1 MTVTSLL
8 RFLWLV
14 WLWMIPLV
22 IPPDA
27 FAYDGSNQAT
37 LAYDNAASE
46 RGLGYDS
53 SHVFATGENEYAI
66 IGDGVLFARCAGF
79 LAAGEGTTT
88 LYRTVSEP
96 EVTSIN
102 ASQQYAA
109 YNTEGKYFYPTA
121 EQAQAQAVENYAAR
135 QGSQTLTSV
144 TVPNSVLKGGQSIN
158 PLGEGPA
165 FFFPTEQ
172 LPQLGKPT
180 VWNFWPLH

>member
-79 LAAGEGTTT
+79 LAAGAPRISTSSCRSAASVRSIQLLNPVYSSRGMPAAF
-88 LYRTVSEP
+88 EP
-96 EVTSIN
+96 
-102 ASQQYAA
+102 
-109 YNTEGKYFYPTA
+109 
-121 EQAQAQAVENYAAR
+121 
-135 QGSQTLTSV
+135 
-144 TVPNSVLKGGQSIN
+144 
-158 PLGEGPA
+158 
-165 FFFPTEQ
+165 
-172 LPQLGKPT
+172 
-180 VWNFWPLH
+180 

>member
-53 SHVFATGENEYAI
+53 SHVFATGENKYAI

-79 LAAGEGTTT
+79 LAAEETGAANTFYHYSQAEIPAGQG
-88 LYRTVSEP
+88 LTVNSG
-96 EVTSIN
+96 VTAVGDLN
-102 ASQQYAA
+102 AQQAMLKL
-109 YNTEGKYFYPTA
+109 GIPPPKYVYPVNL
-121 EQAQAQAVENYAAR
+121 E
-135 QGSQTLTSV
+135 
-144 TVPNSVLKGGQSIN
+144 N
-158 PLGEGPA
+158 PLEHLTIDLGTPSRNTIPSWTVIKQTPPGSVGPRVVV
-165 FFFPTEQ
+165 PR
-172 LPQLGKPT
+172 G
-180 VWNFWPLH
+180 N